1 MVYEEFAFQGI
12 AKKARIISNIIGFGP
27 MPKPTDDAE
36 QRLTITADGRVWLS
50 CYAFGDGVKYVLQE
64 QQRLRF
70 TPEVTQV
77 LLEAIGR
84 YFGNNPIIGMATDVG
99 DWSLE
104 ITNTEGDRF
113 RYHGS
118 LVEDRTGLSNF
129 VRKAL
134 DLPNLWIF
142 DGGIT
147 Q

>member
-1 MVYEEFAFQGI
+1 
-12 AKKARIISNIIGFGP
+12 
-27 MPKPTDDAE
+27 MPDPTDDAE

-50 CYAFGDGVKYVLQE
+50 CYAYGNGTKCVLQE
-64 QQRLRF
+64 QQMFRF
-70 TPEVTQV
+70 TAEVTHV

-84 YFGNNPIIGMATDVG
+84 YFGNEPIVGLATDVG
-99 DWSLE
+99 TWSLE
-104 ITNTEGDRF
+104 LTNAEGDRF

-118 LVEDRTGLSNF
+118 LVEDKTGLSNF

-134 DLPNLWIF
+134 NLSNLWIF

>member
-1 MVYEEFAFQGI
+1 MVYEGLAFQGI
-12 AKKARIISNIIGFGP
+12 ANKARIVSDIIGYGP
-27 MPKPTDDAE
+27 MPEPTDDAE

-50 CYAFGDGVKYVLQE
+50 RYAYGDGAKYVLQG

-70 TPEVTQV
+70 TTEVTQV

-84 YFGNNPIIGMATDVG
+84 YFGNNPIVGLAIDVG
-99 DWSLE
+99 TWSLE
-104 ITNTEGDRF
+104 VTNTEGDCF

-118 LVEDRTGLSNF
+118 LVEDKTGLSNF
-129 VRKAL
+129 IRKAL

-142 DGGIT
+142 DGGIM

>member
-1 MVYEEFAFQGI
+1 MVYEGQEFHGV
-12 AKKARIISNIIGFGP
+12 AKKARIVSDIIGYDP
-27 MPKPTDDAE
+27 MPEPTDDAE

-50 CYAFGDGVKYVLQE
+50 CYAYGNGARYVLQG
-64 QQRLRF
+64 QQRFRF
-70 TPEVTQV
+70 TAEVTQV

-84 YFGNNPIIGMATDVG
+84 YFGNDPIVGLATDVG
-99 DWSLE
+99 TWSLE
-104 ITNTEGDRF
+104 LTNTEGDRF